1 MTRGVDDG
9 NEVFG
14 LILIVFGVFVLAIS
28 YGLYGSLRDFL
39 YSSLSG
45 GWFGYLFAVGAPLL
59 AAIIWGTFTVPNDPS
74 RSGSA
79 PVAVRGIIRLLIE
92 LGFFFA
98 AFWALLE
105 MGYATTGWFFAII
118 VIIHYAIS
126 YDRIIWLLSK
136 KVLKS

>member
-1 MTRGVDDG
+1 MGSNPINLFLRFLLEIAALISLGLWGWKSG
-9 NEVFG
+9 N
-14 LILIVFGVFVLAIS
+14 
-28 YGLYGSLRDFL
+28 
-39 YSSLSG
+39 

>member
-1 MTRGVDDG
+1 MGSNPINLFFRFLLEIAALISLGLWGWKSG
-9 NEVFG
+9 N
-14 LILIVFGVFVLAIS
+14 
-28 YGLYGSLRDFL
+28 
-39 YSSLSG
+39 

-92 LGFFFA
+92 LGFFFT

-105 MGYATTGWFFAII
+105 IGYATTGWFFAII